1 MKKILAFLLVIL
13 LCLTSCDI
21 ALNDLF
27 NTEEPAD
34 PDVIITTP
42 NGNNNNEN
50 PAHLTHTYE
59 TTITS
64 PTCEGMGYTTYICTI
79 CSYSFVGEHISPTGH
94 IWAAATTDAPKTCTA
109 CGITEG
115 DKLSPSP
122 TTSETLYVHYI
133 DVGQGDSIFIKVG
146 DCDILIDA
154 GTATYGSTVSSYL
167 NRQGVDDIELM
178 INTHA
183 DADHCGGLTKVL
195 NDYVVEEVWISKDTN
210 KNTSAYNNFISAISR
225 EGLTAQKPNAGT
237 VYVYEYLTITVLY
250 NAIGSDT
257 NDSSIVVMLEYGSHK
272 FLFTGDISGVIENRL
287 VDNGVDLKCDVLK
300 VAHHGSYK
308 SSYERFLKATGAK
321 YAVICVGADN
331 SYGHPTNA
339 ALNRLKDAGS
349 TVYRTDLN
357 DNVVFSTNGVT
368 LTIPS

>member
-34 PDVIITTP
+34 PDVIITP
-42 NGNNNNEN
+42 DDNNGQKD
-50 PAHLTHTYE
+50 PPHLTHDYKATV
-59 TTITS
+59 TA
-64 PTCEGMGYTTYICTI
+64 PTCEAMGYTTYVCAICNY
-79 CSYSFVGEHISPTGH
+79 SYVSEHV
-94 IWAAATTDAPKTCTA
+94 AALEHTWQDATTETPKTCTS
-109 CGITEG
+109 CGTTVG
-115 DKLSPSP
+115 DKLPS
-122 TTSETLYVHYI
+122 TAYSETLYVHYI
-133 DVGQGDSIFIKVG
+133 DVGQGDSIFIQIG

-154 GTATYGSTVSSYL
+154 GTASYGSTVSNYL
-167 NRQGVDDIELM
+167 KSKGVDDIELM

-183 DADHCGGLTKVL
+183 DADHCGGLTRVL

-210 KNTSAYNNFISAISR
+210 KNTSAYNNFISAIAR

-257 NDSSIVVMLEYGSHK
+257 NDSSIVVMLEYGSRK

-300 VAHHGSYK
+300 VAHHGSYR
-308 SSYERFLKATGAK
+308 SSYARFLNATGAK
-321 YAVICVGADN
+321 YAVICVGTGN

-357 DNVVFSTNGVT
+357 GDVVFSTNGVT